1 MNLKIKRTR
10 GHHMQ
15 GADVSENV
23 VKVFINQGF
32 AGIILP
38 ILISRGWEVFTDLR
52 HLFPTFP
59 VPKISGE
66 NPK

>member
-1 MNLKIKRTR
+1 
-10 GHHMQ
+10 MQ
-15 GADVSENV
+15 GADVSVNV
-23 VKVFINQGF
+23 VNVFNNQGV

-52 HLFPTFP
+52 HSFPTFP

-66 NPK
+66 NLK